1 MSQIDDLQARIT
13 AALDR
18 ISRGLEAQNAD
29 DGAAAA
35 ELEAL
40 RAALG
45 EEKTVSAQWEERVK
59 RLKEK
64 LEEAEARVENARD
77 EARASLRKLDTQ
89 LQSLRR
95 ANAQL
100 RENNKALRE
109 ANEAGVAEPH
119 LINKAML
126 AELEAL
132 RAARSADR
140 AEGDAIM
147 AELTRL
153 IEGAD
158 DEREGA

>member
-64 LEEAEARVENARD
+64 LEEAEAHVENARD

>member
-29 DGAAAA
+29 DGAAAD

-40 RAALG
+40 RAALD

-153 IEGAD
+153 IQGAD

>member
-29 DGAAAA
+29 GGAAAA

-40 RAALG
+40 RVALD

-64 LEEAEARVENARD
+64 LEEAETRAENARD

-126 AELEAL
+126 AELEGL

-140 AEGDAIM
+140 AESDAIM

-153 IEGAD
+153 IEGTD